1 MGQMKTFS
9 EFINEKVVSVVQR
22 KKQAR
27 RMAKLARSPSVQA
40 KKKKAMLRMRNPAKL
55 AVVARKKTIQ
65 SFRDKFYPSYGDMSL
80 QQRVKIDQLI
90 FVKYG
95 KKIDKI
101 AKKMVIGLKKK
112 ELERVKI
119 ARANLN
125 A

>member
-1 MGQMKTFS
+1 MKTFS

-27 RMAKLARSPSVQA
+27 RMAKMARSPAVQA

-55 AVVARKKTIQ
+55 AMVARKKTIQ

-90 FVKYG
+90 LVKYG

>member
-1 MGQMKTFS
+1 MKTFL
-9 EFINEKVVSVVQR
+9 EFINERVVSVVQR

-27 RMAKLARSPSVQA
+27 RMAKIARSPSVQA
-40 KKKKAMLRMRNPAKL
+40 KKKKAMLKMRNPAKL
-55 AVVARKKTIQ
+55 AMVARKKTIQ

-90 FVKYG
+90 MVKYG

-112 ELERVKI
+112 ELERVKT